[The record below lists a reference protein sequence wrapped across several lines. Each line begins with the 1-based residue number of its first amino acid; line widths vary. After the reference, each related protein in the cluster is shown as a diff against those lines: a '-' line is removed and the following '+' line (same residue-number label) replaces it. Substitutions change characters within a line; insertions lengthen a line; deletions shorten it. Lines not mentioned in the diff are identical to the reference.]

1 MPALILIPARYES
14 SRFPGKPLVEL
25 RGASGIPKPL
35 VLRSWE
41 AATAA
46 SDPGDRVAIATD
58 DIRIQRI
65 AEAGGAE
72 CILTSSDC
80 RNGTERCAEA
90 AAKLEGESSFD
101 VVVNLQGDAPLTPPW
116 FIREIA
122 SALREAPDCGVA
134 TPVLAC
140 DVVSE
145 GRLRADRRA
154 GRVGAT
160 TAIADRQGR
169 ALYFSKEVLP
179 YGGRGSGVLHHVGAY
194 AYRLDALHHYVQWP
208 IGELEAA
215 EGLEQLRFLENGC
228 PILCVKVS
236 SRGRTFWE
244 VNHPRDV
251 ETVEQGLRDVGIA

>member
-14 SRFPGKPLVEL
+14 SRFPGKPLAEL
-25 RGASGIPKPL
+25 RGADGVRKPL

-41 AATAA
+41 AAAA
-46 SDPGDRVAIATD
+46 AAQPGDRVAIATD
-58 DIRIQRI
+58 DDRIRRV

-90 AAKLEGESSFD
+90 AGKLERENSFD
-101 VVVNLQGDAPLTPPW
+101 IVVNLQGDAPLTPPW
-116 FIREIA
+116 FIQAIVA
-122 SALREAPDCGVA
+122 ALRGTRDGDVA

-140 DVVSE
+140 DAESE
-145 GRLRADRRA
+145 ARLRADRRA

-160 TAIADRQGR
+160 TAVADQSGR

-179 YGGRGSGVLHHVGAY
+179 YGGHGSGVMHHVGAY
-194 AYRLDALHHYVQWP
+194 AYRTNALHRYALWP
-208 IGELEAA
+208 TGALEAA

-228 PILCVKVS
+228 PILCVRVDA
-236 SRGRTFWE
+236 RGRSFWE
-244 VNHPRDV
+244 VNHPGDV
-251 ETVEQGLRDVGIA
+251 AVVERGLREAGIA